1 MLILAETTN
10 MLAEART
17 GEKYQE
23 LLEKAVQMV
32 ESRGFN
38 QIRTQLDG
46 YDQPQ
51 PFSQKKEDITYVPDI
66 SASNDR
72 GKFYFEIAQKTEDV
86 EHLVSKWKL
95 LATVASMKNGGL
107 NILVPYGHN
116 RFTQDI
122 LDNYNISANLIK
134 LN

>member
-1 MLILAETTN
+1 

-17 GEKYQE
+17 GEKYLE

-32 ESRGFN
+32 EARGFN
-38 QIRTQLDG
+38 EIKTQLDG
-46 YDQPQ
+46 YEEPLE
-51 PFSQKKEDITYVPDI
+51 FSQQKEEIKYVPDI
-66 SASNDR
+66 SATNDR

-95 LATVASMKNGGL
+95 LSAVAGMKNGGL

-116 RFTQDI
+116 RFTQEI
-122 LDNYNISANLIK
+122 IDNYNINANLIK